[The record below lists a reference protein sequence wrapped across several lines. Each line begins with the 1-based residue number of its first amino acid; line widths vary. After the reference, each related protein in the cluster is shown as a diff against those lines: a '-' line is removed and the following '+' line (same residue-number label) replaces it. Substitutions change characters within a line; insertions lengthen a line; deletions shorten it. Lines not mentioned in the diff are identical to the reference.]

1 MEKRKIKVTLI
12 TNEKHEEYNLL
23 GKYDL
28 SKNIIYYNENKDMQ
42 TKVILDLDNKILTR
56 DNKEMTLKLL
66 FTQNKTTTN
75 NLFIK
80 DLNKYLTIKIKTE
93 KYELTPNSIDIS
105 YIILDS
111 NDKIIYKVEF

>member
-1 MEKRKIKVTLI
+1 MKKRKIKVTLI
-12 TNEKHEEYNLL
+12 TNDQKEEYNLL

-28 SKNIIYYNENKDMQ
+28 SKNIIYYNENKSMQ
-42 TKVILDLDNKILTR
+42 TKVTLDLNNKLLTR
-56 DNKEMTLKLL
+56 DNKEITLKLL
-66 FTQNKTTTN
+66 FTNKETTN

-93 KYELTPNSIDIS
+93 KYKLTTNSVEIS

-111 NDKIIYKVEF
+111 NELITYKIEF